1 MTWRTWGIA
10 ILLLPLATASA
21 SHGWEYVEGMNAY
34 GDQATAVRQA
44 ASNQPDAM
52 LAVGC
57 RGDRWRL
64 LAIGPRPG
72 SDLKLSSEAMVRV
85 SVTAELGAKER
96 WDILRRDGGSI
107 AYLAPDP
114 SQIVRS
120 MVRAGAAG
128 PDAILRAEV
137 QSKGKPLLLEFPL
150 SGFKAALRKDLWE
163 PCKLGNYI
171 PESEFDAQ
179 P

>member
-1 MTWRTWGIA
+1 MRRTWMV
-10 ILLLPLATASA
+10 ILLLSLAPARA
-21 SHGWEYVEGMNAY
+21 AHGWEYVEGMNAY

-44 ASNQPDAM
+44 AIDQPDAI

-72 SDLKLSSEAMVRV
+72 SDLKLASDGMVRV
-85 SVTAELGAKER
+85 SVSAELGAKER
-96 WDILRRDGGSI
+96 WDIMRRDGGSI

-114 SQIVRS
+114 SHIVRS
-120 MVRAGAAG
+120 MVQAGAKS
-128 PDAILRAEV
+128 PDAVLRAEV

-150 SGFKAALRKDLWE
+150 AGFKAALRKDLWE